1 MIANI
6 ALPRFFRS
14 CGISRGMSGRSW
26 RLFSNDHENRSD
38 HRPRFF
44 VVVAVASYTV
54 SISVS
59 VSISTT
65 VNFAILIIAHLVRRH
80 DHGPKLLVPR
90 SLRPPRLPRRNAI
103 QPQHRRLHQ
112 SVKQRHAQGL
122 SPLHGI
128 AKYGNDRRGAYPH
141 VLITALHSH
150 GDHLRFLQS
159 RRDGQSGGDDEADQT
174 GEGDP
179 QVEGPG
185 LGPELGVPLSRE
197 GGEQRREEDEE
208 DSREGSHAVGES
220 IEAMTGYFEGGAE
233 TQSDGDDDDGEAD
246 EEGSPVD
253 VFQNASLA
261 VVVRFS
267 FFFFSFSSRRGAA
280 KAKGG
285 VDVQEQVG
293 RQHDGTDQGRNGRH
307 GDAQGQVGIEHAAP
321 PVGVTPAGTGRDD
334 EEAESHG
341 LREAAVFQEQ
351 DGEVAQQGHD
361 DELGGDSG
369 EDGEFVVHLFAEVG
383 HFDGGGHAE
392 DEEEEEG
399 GGQDLGQHVEPRRGG
414 GRGGEVAG

>member
-1 MIANI
+1 M
-6 ALPRFFRS
+6 
-14 CGISRGMSGRSW
+14 
-26 RLFSNDHENRSD
+26 
-38 HRPRFF
+38 
-44 VVVAVASYTV
+44 

-59 VSISTT
+59 TT
-65 VNFAILIIAHLVRRH
+65 ANVNVAIAIAVIVGHLVRRD

-90 SLRPPRLPRRNAI
+90 SLRPPQLPRHDAI

-112 SVKQRHAQGL
+112 PVKQRHAQGL

-128 AKYGNDRRGAYPH
+128 AKYGNDGRGAYPH

-150 GDHLRFLQS
+150 GDHLRFLQP
-159 RRDGQSGGDDEADQT
+159 RRHGQAGGDDEPDQT
-174 GEGDP
+174 GEGDA

-185 LGPELGVPLSRE
+185 LGPELGVPFARE
-197 GGEQRREEDEE
+197 GGEERREEDEE

-220 IEAMTGYFEGGAE
+220 VEAMAGYFEGGAE
-233 TQSDGDDDDGEAD
+233 AQSDGDDDDGEAD

-261 VVVRFS
+261 VVVISSFS
-267 FFFFSFSSRRGAA
+267 FRGAA

-285 VDVQEQVG
+285 VDVQEQIG
-293 RQHDGTDQGRNGRH
+293 RQHDGADQGGNGRH
-307 GDAQGQVGIEHAAP
+307 GDAQGQVGVEHAAP
-321 PVGVTPAGTGRDD
+321 PIGVTPAGTGRDD
-334 EEAESHG
+334 EEAERHG
-341 LREAAVFQEQ
+341 LREAAVLQEQ

-361 DELGGDSG
+361 EELGGDPG

-383 HFDGGGHAE
+383 HFHGGGHAE

-399 GGQDLGQHVEPRRGG
+399 GGQDLGQHVEPRG
-414 GRGGEVAG
+414 GRREAAGRLGRGPQKRY